1 MISKGG
7 VVAIIMDSS
16 SPNANRKEE
25 RSSTKKRYAL
35 RQLSFFSALVTLF
48 SSSAVGVFSYL
59 DKASVENFFAN
70 GLGVSSLLVALVG
83 MCAIVF
89 MIGLSSEEANIN
101 DAEKTASVQ
110 APGRILVRDRD
121 GKIVPAG
128 NLVKK
133 DSEGINKSPLKGAAR
148 EGFEG
153 HLESRPYLDIP
164 FESYVNAIVKALDN
178 RISLSEI
185 KANSLLQQGKS
196 LMKWGLGLYA
206 VTVAGWQIAS
216 HYWGYSHTL
225 VAGMVSCSLMFVVVE
240 FMAAWFLKQYRSYI
254 DSSMAYLQVRSVYN
268 NYLLTYY
275 AVNQLHALPENRD
288 LVVKMLSEEIK
299 WPALS
304 ELSKND
310 FNYMV
315 ESFSGFST
323 LVEKLK
329 ISFNQNTPK
338 PVEGVK
344 TAPQG

>member
-1 MISKGG
+1 MA
-7 VVAIIMDSS
+7 VIMGSGSS
-16 SPNANRKEE
+16 SSNGKRKILLQ
-25 RSSTKKRYAL
+25 RKRYAM
-35 RQLSFFSALVTLF
+35 RQLSFFSALVTLLG
-48 SSSAVGVFSYL
+48 SLAVSVLSYL
-59 DKASVENFFAN
+59 DKPSLEEFFAN
-70 GLGVSSLLVALVG
+70 GLGLSSLAVALVG
-83 MCAIVF
+83 LSAIVF
-89 MIGLSSEEANIN
+89 IVGLSSEEADIN

-110 APGRILVRDRD
+110 MPGHIFIRDRN
-121 GKIVPAG
+121 GKIVAAK

-133 DSEGINKSPLKGAAR
+133 DSEGVTKTPLKGGGH

-153 HLESRPYLDIP
+153 HLETQQHLDMP
-164 FESYVNAIVKALDN
+164 FEAYVNAIVKALDN

-206 VTVAGWQIAS
+206 ITVAGWQVAA

-225 VAGMVSCSLMFVVVE
+225 VAGMVSCSLMFVVIE
-240 FMAAWFLKQYRSYI
+240 FMAAWLLKQYRSYI

-288 LVVKMLSEEIK
+288 LVVKMLGEEIK
-299 WPALS
+299 WPVLS
-304 ELSKND
+304 ELNKND

-315 ESFSGFST
+315 EAFSGFSSI
-323 LVEKLK
+323 VERLK
-329 ISFNQNTPK
+329 ISLSHSAPK

-344 TAPQG
+344 AAPQG